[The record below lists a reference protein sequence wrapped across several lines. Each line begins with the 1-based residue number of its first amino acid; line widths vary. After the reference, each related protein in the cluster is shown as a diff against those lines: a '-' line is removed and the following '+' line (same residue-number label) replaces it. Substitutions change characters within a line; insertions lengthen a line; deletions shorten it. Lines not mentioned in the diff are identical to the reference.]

1 MESILDIAEANLKI
15 IVRRLET
22 VFSLEHPATDAAKLR
37 HLIVQVNTAA
47 NLFFDY
53 VESEFEWNELN
64 EPILHGTKS
73 KFTTSSGAKINVV
86 AFSALRRVMRI
97 STGLPESGKYF
108 ITITRTADR
117 VGSPDVST
125 KMNLTPAG
133 VDDSPSYEIHA
144 VKGTVGNCSLV
155 VRSDRK
161 FVRYHTVA
169 QTGRIDTIQYC
180 EEIPDSNITDGNS
193 KLALI
198 DHSFGTHGIE
208 YKKGWLVLRRYGP
221 LLDSTV
227 EYISDVG
234 KQKTGELLNDHG
246 YSYNQTI
253 NINELGRVKNLDDEV
268 KNRIIAQIKLNGI
281 EDQYQVV
288 D

>member
-22 VFSLEHPATDAAKLR
+22 VFSLDHPPTDAAKLR
-37 HLIVQVNTAA
+37 HLIVQLNTAA
-47 NLFFDY
+47 NLFFDHA
-53 VESEFEWNELN
+53 ESEFEWNELN
-64 EPILHGTKS
+64 EPLLHGSRS
-73 KFTTSSGAKINVV
+73 KFITSSGAKINIV

-97 STGLPESGKYF
+97 NTGFPESGKYY

-117 VGSPDVST
+117 AGSPVVST
-125 KMNLTPAG
+125 KMNLTPKG
-133 VDDSPSYEIHA
+133 LDDSPSYELHA

-155 VRSDRK
+155 VRSDGK

-169 QTGRIDTIQYC
+169 QTSRIDTIQYC
-180 EEIPDSNITDGNS
+180 EEVPDSDITDGNS

-198 DHSFGTHGIE
+198 DHSFVTSRVE

-234 KQKTGELLNDHG
+234 KPKTSELLNDHG

-253 NINELGRVKNLDDEV
+253 NIDELGRVKNLDDEV
-268 KNRIIAQIKLNGI
+268 KNNIIAQVKLNGI